1 MLIHLEALYHQSLL
15 HRSHTPYQAPPHKD
29 TVEPLLWDTPIQG
42 TLPFKFG
49 QIQVGC
55 TNVFK
60 FRPYPPLEFQ
70 QLSGESVRTRTW
82 RVVSSILTW
91 SSENFLVFE
100 FSFFFNVI
108 KTCPYSGKRDTF
120 FSIPKSRFNF
130 YSGDTLALKRYLHA
144 TDHKKG

>member
-29 TVEPLLWDTPIQG
+29 TVELLLWDTPIQG
-42 TLPFKFG
+42 TPPFKFG
-49 QIQVGC
+49 HTQVWC

-60 FRPYPPLEFQ
+60 FQPCPPLEFQ

-82 RVVSSILTW
+82 KVLSSILTW
-91 SSENFLVFE
+91 SLENFLVFE

-108 KTCPYSGKRDTF
+108 KTCPYSYERDTF

-130 YSGDTLALKRYLHA
+130 YSGDTLALKRYICN
-144 TDHKKG
+144 